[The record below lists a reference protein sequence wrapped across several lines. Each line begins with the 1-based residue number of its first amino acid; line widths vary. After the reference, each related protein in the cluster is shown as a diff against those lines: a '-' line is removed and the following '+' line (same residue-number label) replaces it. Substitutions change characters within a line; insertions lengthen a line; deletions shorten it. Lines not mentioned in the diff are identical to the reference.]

1 MPPPHPHPHP
11 LHGHTHMEL
20 MGAISMDGM
29 KEYAYFL
36 IRIMGLVIR
45 SLSSRDAMRK
55 QFTVFFFQPWKQ
67 ETMGTKSTHQSH
79 PTTSPKVPRPTP
91 ECHITSGLTD
101 SIGRSN
107 VILRFLQTRHTPI
120 IAKEKGY
127 DQHKP

>member
-1 MPPPHPHPHP
+1 MPPPHPHPHPLP

-91 ECHITSGLTD
+91 ECHITSGLTE
-101 SIGRSN
+101 
-107 VILRFLQTRHTPI
+107 LHWPI
-120 IAKEKGY
+120 QCHLAVPPDKAHPNNCQRKRL
-127 DQHKP
+127 